1 MRFLSH
7 HRRFEQ
13 KTRLSRGGR
22 KYGHSKYDLL
32 SRSCCFFR
40 ELVWSIAFVS
50 LWFSAGVVGAQPPGT
65 TPSRDVFSQQQ
76 DGVDASGLPIRAFM
90 FLSESDNVVLMPG
103 LSWEEFERLS
113 NPDSVVDSNQ
123 QLFSFQSLAVKGEVE
138 AERFEGEVSL
148 SILVAPSQG
157 QWIRI
162 PLQMG
167 NFHRLKPPDVTG
179 IENYFMTLTSEGS
192 GHLLLVKTDQQ
203 QEVKLRMEVSARVVA
218 STVAKT
224 LDFKLPGAPARVDLT
239 VGAVGVEGEIV
250 GRGDEVLQKKVVQAK
265 GTNFQIESGGGNY
278 SLRWGSSSRTK
289 DDTALLEVESRIN
302 VRWDSPQ
309 DQLIADFLL
318 TVENVRGSID
328 SFQLR
333 LPPGAVV
340 LDSLRIGDSGRTIDL
355 GEPVQGRDEEIR
367 DVIIPEAERGSRI
380 DLSFELQLPNDNA
393 SESNPLD
400 FHVAEVVGSLRHKGV
415 IAVETGSD
423 YRLRWLSS
431 PWVDRVIGELGEDA
445 VNAGRTYEFRFERA
459 SFELPL
465 YLGEKGRQLR
475 MTSNSILD
483 VYDAAANLDM
493 TISINGQV
501 SKGLLQFNDAGWQI
515 REIQDSE
522 TGELL
527 DLFEDDDRFLNM
539 RSVGNGDLSQ
549 IRILAELQ
557 LNPENGDVG
566 FYLPTVTDVDG
577 AARVQKATL
586 DIKSTGRSMLVVDLA
601 ASVGLTRG
609 IAAGAD
615 VSVAKS
621 STVSY
626 QIQTQEKRPKVVGA
640 LVAQPPRISL
650 ASEAAIELS
659 GNQLRTDVDWTVTSS
674 LDLEGSLFVRIPVAS
689 SPASLNENGDSIGSV
704 AQRGENAATPIPD
717 DQEDNSGGAE
727 EPVDPILEE
736 PWVVNVNGAPA
747 KLKYVDGDRYEL
759 ISERLAMNTMEIT
772 WRRVQDLNAA
782 VGDGAVISVPL
793 PSPGILDVTIRGSM
807 GVTLRG
813 DQGFDLV
820 SADRQRQ
827 KRLDLV
833 TFPRDPLR
841 LKLLSRLTS
850 QEELTVQKTV
860 LRTVVGRNLRHESVY
875 AKVQGGGRFQVGL
888 PSDVA
893 DVSVQAF
900 IDGKRRTVRRE
911 ENTLV
916 VLLPN
921 DREAHV
927 VDLQVWIAQET
938 PASFS
943 NIKPLLRLPFG
954 VGRVYWQIVAPSD
967 GHVLW
972 ASPTLGRSM
981 SWRFDRWKLYRQPS
995 HDDVRLLRLVDATS
1009 ISMPPGNRYLYIGS
1023 DLRSFEVVIVS
1034 RVVLWVLIGSVV
1046 LLAAVVLTNFPKSR
1060 HPLTAVVLA
1069 VMFGGLLAIA
1079 PDAAVLAGQFGII
1092 ALVLVVVMMAVRV
1105 LVSPAKNGRV
1115 FNSSVI
1121 APDQPRPPSTRS
1133 LMPAIAD
1140 DPGVTA
1146 TEALPEP
1153 APTEVTT

>member
-1 MRFLSH
+1 MEHAFPN
-7 HRRFEQ
+7 RRCSLFCQ
-13 KTRLSRGGR
+13 LRW
-22 KYGHSKYDLL
+22 
-32 SRSCCFFR
+32 
-40 ELVWSIAFVS
+40 LVALVS
-50 LWFSAGVVGAQPPGT
+50 LWVAVDVVDAQPPGT
-65 TPSRDVFSQQQ
+65 TPTRDVFSQQE

-113 NPDSVVDSNQ
+113 NPDSVVESNQ
-123 QLFSFQSLAVKGEVE
+123 QLFSFQSLAIKGRVD
-138 AERFEGEVSL
+138 AERFEGEVTL
-148 SILVAPSQG
+148 RVLVAPGQG
-157 QWIRI
+157 QWVRI

-179 IENYFMTLTSEGS
+179 IEDYFMTLTPDGS

-203 QEVKLRMEVSARVVA
+203 KEIKLRMEVSARVVA
-218 STVAKT
+218 SSATKE
-224 LDFKLPGAPARVDLT
+224 LDFRLPGAPSKVD
-239 VGAVGVEGEIV
+239 VSVSSDEVAGEII
-250 GRGDEVLQKKVVQAK
+250 GRGDEVLEKKVVSGK

-278 SLRWGSSSRTK
+278 ALRWGSSSRTQ
-289 DDTALLEVESRIN
+289 DESALLKVESRIN

-309 DQLIADFLL
+309 DPLIAAFLL

-340 LDSLRIGDSGRTIDL
+340 LDSLRIGDSDRTIDI
-355 GEPVQGRDEEIR
+355 GDPVKGRDEEIR
-367 DVIIPEAERGSRI
+367 DVIIPEAERASRI

-400 FHVAEVVGSLRHKGV
+400 FQVAEVVGSLRHKGV
-415 IAVETGSD
+415 IKVETGSD
-423 YRLRWLSS
+423 YRLRWLRS
-431 PWVDRVIGELGEDA
+431 PWVDRVIGESGEDA
-445 VNAGRTYEFRFERA
+445 VNSGRTYEFRFERA

-483 VYDAAANLDM
+483 VYDSAANLDM

-539 RSVGNGDLSQ
+539 RSVRNGDLSQ

-557 LNPENGDVG
+557 LKPENGDVG

-609 IAAGAD
+609 IIARED
-615 VSVAKS
+615 VSVTKS
-621 STVSY
+621 PTIRY
-626 QIQTQEKRPKVVGA
+626 QIQTQEKSPKVVGA

-650 ASEAAIELS
+650 ASEATIELS
-659 GNQLRTDVDWTVTSS
+659 GNQLRTDVGWTVTSS
-674 LDLEGSLFVRIPVAS
+674 LDLEGSLFVRIPAAS
-689 SPASLNENGDSIGSV
+689 SPVPVSENSDGSIAMPLEDGGNITDTTGETQDDSKGLKEPN
-704 AQRGENAATPIPD
+704 GPD
-717 DQEDNSGGAE
+717 
-727 EPVDPILEE
+727 VEE
-736 PWVVNVNGAPA
+736 PWVVSVNGAPA

-759 ISERLAMNTMEIT
+759 ISEQLAMNTMDIT

-782 VGDGAVISVPL
+782 VGDGAVLSVPV
-793 PSPGILDVTIRGSM
+793 PSPGVLDVTIRGSM

-813 DQGFDLV
+813 DQGFELV

-841 LKLLSRLTS
+841 LKLLSRLSS

-875 AKVQGGGRFQVGL
+875 AKVQGEGRFQVGL

-921 DREAHV
+921 DSETHV
-927 VDLQVWIAQET
+927 VDLQVWIARET
-938 PASFS
+938 PSSFS
-943 NIKPLLRLPFG
+943 TIEPLLRLPFG

-1009 ISMPPGNRYLYIGS
+1009 SSIPPGNRYLYIGS

-1034 RVVLWVLIGSVV
+1034 RVVLWVLIGSIV
-1046 LLAAVVLTNFPKSR
+1046 LLAAVLLTNFPKTR

-1092 ALVLVVVMMAVRV
+1092 ALVLVVVMIAVRV
-1105 LVSPAKNGRV
+1105 LISPARNGRV
-1115 FNSSVI
+1115 FSSTV
-1121 APDQPRPPSTRS
+1121 AAADQPRPPSTRS
-1133 LMPAIAD
+1133 LVPAIAN
-1140 DPGVTA
+1140 DPAVTA

>member
-1 MRFLSH
+1 MDGCLSKSNSFI
-7 HRRFEQ
+7 RELR
-13 KTRLSRGGR
+13 
-22 KYGHSKYDLL
+22 LL
-32 SRSCCFFR
+32 SA
-40 ELVWSIAFVS
+40 LIA
-50 LWFSAGVVGAQPPGT
+50 LWFSAAVAFAQPPGT
-65 TPSRDVFSQQQ
+65 TPTRDVFSQQQ

-113 NPDSVVDSNQ
+113 NPDAVVDSNQ
-123 QLFSFQSLAVKGEVE
+123 QLFSFQSLVVTGEVD
-138 AERFEGEVSL
+138 AERFEGEVAL
-148 SILVAPSQG
+148 SILVTPSQG

-179 IENYFMTLTSEGS
+179 IENYFMTLTPDGS

-203 QEVKLRMEVSARVVA
+203 QKVKLRMEVSARVVS

-224 LDFKLPGAPARVDLT
+224 LDFKLPGAPSRVDLT
-239 VGAVGVEGEIV
+239 VGAVGVEGEIL
-250 GRGDEVLQKKVVQAK
+250 GRGDEVLETKVVSGK
-265 GTNFQIESGGGNY
+265 GTNFKIESGGGNY

-309 DQLIADFLL
+309 DPLIADVLL

-333 LPPGAVV
+333 LPSGAVV
-340 LDSLRIGDSGRTIDL
+340 LDSLRLGDSGQTIDL
-355 GEPVQGRDEEIR
+355 GEPAQGRDKEIR
-367 DVIIPEAERGSRI
+367 DVIVPEAERGSRI

-400 FHVAEVVGSLRHKGV
+400 FRVAEVVGSLRHKGV

-431 PWVDRVIGELGEDA
+431 PWVDRVIGELGEDS
-445 VNAGRTYEFRFERA
+445 VSSGRTYEFRFERA

-483 VYDAAANLDM
+483 VYDSAANLDM

-586 DIKSTGRSMLVVDLA
+586 DIKSNGRSMLVVDLA

-609 IAAGAD
+609 IVAGAD
-615 VSVAKS
+615 VSAAKS
-621 STVSY
+621 SSISY

-650 ASEAAIELS
+650 ASEAVIELS
-659 GNQLRTDVDWTVTSS
+659 GNQLRTDVGWTVTSS
-674 LDLEGSLFVRIPVAS
+674 LDLEGSLLVRIPDTS
-689 SPASLNENGDSIGSV
+689 SPATLIENGDAVGSV
-704 AQRGENAATPIPD
+704 AQEVGNDESQTLD
-717 DQEDNSGGAE
+717 DAQDDSGGAE
-727 EPVDPILEE
+727 TSVDPHLEE
-736 PWVVNVNGAPA
+736 LWVVSVNGAPA

-759 ISERLAMNTMEIT
+759 ISERLAMNTMDIT
-772 WRRVQDLNAA
+772 WRRVQDLNTA

-807 GVTLRG
+807 GVALRG

-827 KRLDLV
+827 KRLELV

-841 LKLLSRLTS
+841 LKLLSRLTT

-888 PSDVA
+888 PSDVT

-900 IDGKRRTVRRE
+900 IDGNRRTVRRE

-921 DREAHV
+921 DRESHV
-927 VDLQVWIAQET
+927 VDLQVWIACET

-954 VGRVYWQIVAPSD
+954 VGRVYWQIIAPSD

-1046 LLAAVVLTNFPKSR
+1046 LLAAVVLTNFPRSR
-1060 HPLTAVVLA
+1060 HPLTAVALA

-1092 ALVLVVVMMAVRV
+1092 ALVLVVVMIAVRV

-1115 FNSSVI
+1115 FSSSVVT
-1121 APDQPRPPSTRS
+1121 ADQPRPPSTRS
-1133 LMPAIAD
+1133 LMPVIAD

>member
-1 MRFLSH
+1 MKFLS
-7 HRRFEQ
+7 
-13 KTRLSRGGR
+13 S
-22 KYGHSKYDLL
+22 YS
-32 SRSCCFFR
+32 
-40 ELVWSIAFVS
+40 
-50 LWFSAGVVGAQPPGT
+50 GVVGDKVWLIALATLWLSVGAVFAQPPGT
-65 TPSRDVFSQQQ
+65 TPTRDVFSQQQ

-123 QLFSFQSLAVKGEVE
+123 QLFSFQAITVKGKVE

-148 SILVAPSQG
+148 RILVAPSQG

-167 NFHRLKPPDVTG
+167 NFHRLKAPDIAG
-179 IENYFMTLTSEGS
+179 IENYFMSLTSDGS

-203 QEVKLRMEVSARVVA
+203 QEVNLRMEVSARVVA

-224 LDFKLPGAPARVDLT
+224 LDFKLPSAPSKVDLN

-250 GRGDEVLQKKVVQAK
+250 GRGDEVLQTKVVQAT
-265 GTNFQIESGGGNY
+265 GTSFQIESGGGNY

-309 DQLIADFLL
+309 DPLIADFLL

-340 LDSLRIGDSGRTIDL
+340 LDSLRLGDSGRTIDL
-355 GEPVQGRDEEIR
+355 GDPVQGRDVEIR

-415 IAVETGSD
+415 IAVETGGD

-431 PWVDRVIGELGEDA
+431 PWVDRVIGESGEDA
-445 VNAGRTYEFRFERA
+445 ANSGRTYEFRFERA

-475 MTSNSILD
+475 MTSNSVLD
-483 VYDAAANLDM
+483 VYDAAASLEM

-527 DLFEDDDRFLNM
+527 DLFEEDDRFLNM
-539 RSVGNGDLSQ
+539 RNVGNGDLSQ

-557 LNPENGDVG
+557 LNPEDGDVG

-609 IAAGAD
+609 IVAGTD
-615 VSVAKS
+615 VSAGRS
-621 STVSY
+621 STISY

-674 LDLEGSLFVRIPVAS
+674 LDLEGRLFVRIPDAS
-689 SPASLNENGDSIGSV
+689 SPATLNENGDEIGSV
-704 AQRGENAATPIPD
+704 ALDGENNETSILD
-717 DQEDNSGGAE
+717 DAEDNTE
-727 EPVDPILEE
+727 RVKEPIDPILEE
-736 PWVVNVNGAPA
+736 PWVVSVDGAPA
-747 KLKYVDGDRYEL
+747 KLKHVAGDRYEL
-759 ISERLAMNTMEIT
+759 ISERLAMNAMAIT

-807 GVTLRG
+807 GVTFRG

-841 LKLLSRLTS
+841 LKLLSRLIS

-888 PSDVA
+888 PSDA
-893 DVSVQAF
+893 SDVSVQAF
-900 IDGKRRTVRRE
+900 IDGKQGTVRRE

-921 DREAHV
+921 DREAHA
-927 VDLQVWIAQET
+927 VDLQVWIGHET
-938 PASFS
+938 PASFA

-995 HDDVRLLRLVDATS
+995 HDDLRLLQLVDATS

-1023 DLRSFEVVIVS
+1023 DLRSFEVVVVS

-1046 LLAAVVLTNFPKSR
+1046 LLAAIVLTNFPKSR
-1060 HPLTAVVLA
+1060 HPLTAVVVA

-1092 ALVLVVVMMAVRV
+1092 ALVLVVVMIAVRA
-1105 LVSPAKNGRV
+1105 LVSPTKNGRV
-1115 FNSSVI
+1115 FSSSAV
-1121 APDQPRPPSTRS
+1121 AADQPRPPSTRS
-1133 LMPAIAD
+1133 LMPAIAAE
-1140 DPGVTA
+1140 PGGSA